1 MFGWFSGSDV
11 EFEGFPA
18 EGEDVSE
25 KKLHRLEEDF
35 SDEVIESDQ
44 LICLLVC
51 TGGKKGGDINGH
63 FDTQESFDDFIS
75 LLNSM
80 GVNCFVNF
88 DPEMTTLENL
98 SKFYEE
104 DEVSEELDGQIEEA
118 ELRTRIFMTKKDSYR
133 PEFFEKLEELKKK
146 DRPRYHR
153 LYGKFLGMP
162 EENIRCF
169 IYDQRSDISK
179 KILELFHES
188 PPDTISDWELADRY
202 SEKVSEEEKDDLRT
216 FLYSMYPDKK
226 ISLEKAL
233 ETAEK
238 RRKSLEKYGIDIE
251 RYVEMFGEEA
261 WGIQN

>member
-11 EFEGFPA
+11 EFEEFPT

-25 KKLHRLEEDF
+25 EKLHRLEEDF
-35 SDEVIESDQ
+35 SEEVIESDQ

-51 TGGKKGGDINGH
+51 TGGKRGGDINGH
-63 FDTQESFDDFIS
+63 FETRNSFGDFIS

-88 DPEMTTLENL
+88 DPEMTTLENF
-98 SKFYEE
+98 SVFYD
-104 DEVSEELDGQIEEA
+104 DEVSEELDAQVEQA

-146 DRPRYHR
+146 DRPRYHS
-153 LYGKFLGMP
+153 LYGKFLGIP

-179 KILELFHES
+179 KILEFFHEP

-202 SEKVSEEEKDDLRT
+202 SEKISEEEKDNLRT

-226 ISLEKAL
+226 GSLEKAL

-238 RRKSLEKYGIDIE
+238 RRRSLEKYGIDIE
-251 RYVEMFGEEA
+251 RYVEMFSEEA
-261 WGIQN
+261 WNGEN